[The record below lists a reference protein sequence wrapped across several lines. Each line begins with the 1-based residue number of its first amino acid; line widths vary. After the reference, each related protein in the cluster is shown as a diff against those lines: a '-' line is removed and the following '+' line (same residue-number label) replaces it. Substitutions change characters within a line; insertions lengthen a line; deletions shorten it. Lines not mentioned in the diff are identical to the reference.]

1 MRAEAPSRRRI
12 AKRFGR
18 GFSLL
23 ELLLAV
29 ALIGALSAWAVPAFL
44 RVLSEAKFDE
54 ARFDLLNLQAM
65 IYSFGLDHGGLP
77 DSLDELG
84 GRAPSLD
91 PFGNPYQYLTPGE
104 PGWQGKFRK
113 DRFLVPLNTDYDLY
127 SMGPDGE
134 SRAPLTAKASRDDIV
149 RANNGGYVGKASE
162 F

>member
-1 MRAEAPSRRRI
+1 M
-12 AKRFGR
+12 
-18 GFSLL
+18 
-23 ELLLAV
+23 
-29 ALIGALSAWAVPAFL
+29 

-91 PFGNPYQYLTPGE
+91 PFANPYQYLTPGE

-113 DRFLVPLNTDYDLY
+113 DRFLVPLNTDFDLY

-134 SRAPLTAKASRDDIV
+134 SRAPLRAKASRDDIV